1 MIFKRKKSRR
11 TKPLLPEI
19 VFEGVSPRE
28 ASSFHLQK
36 QSNMKPNIG
45 ISDKNLQKVA
55 NLLNPLLADEFALY
69 VKTRNAHWNVT
80 GDNFYELHKFFE
92 KQYKQLEEIMDEVA
106 ERVRMLGHYSI
117 GTLND
122 IVKNTRLTEN
132 KADNGTQTN
141 LIRGVL
147 DDQETIIRILRKDI
161 EEAENELKDT
171 GTTDFITGLMEK
183 HEKMAWMLR
192 SYL

>member
-1 MIFKRKKSRR
+1 
-11 TKPLLPEI
+11 
-19 VFEGVSPRE
+19 
-28 ASSFHLQK
+28 
-36 QSNMKPNIG
+36 MKPNIG

-92 KQYKQLEEIMDEVA
+92 KQYNELEEIMDEVA
-106 ERVRMLGHYSI
+106 ERVRMLGHFSI
-117 GTLND
+117 GTLSD

-132 KADNGTQTN
+132 KADNGQQKN

-171 GTTDFITGLMEK
+171 GTTDFITGIMEK